1 MQWRHGRGQHGADP
15 GCVAHP
21 LESGDLYTCAN
32 DTRKTQVDSDGQR
45 RMNPETPTG
54 LDAGAAAQRLRDDG
68 PNELGVS
75 QRRSLRN
82 IAWEVVRE
90 PMFLLLLGA
99 GAIYLAMGDAH
110 DALILLG
117 FVIIIMALTVLQE
130 RRTDNAL
137 EALRDLSSP
146 RALVLRGG
154 QTLRIPGRDV
164 VREDLLLLAEGDR
177 VPADGELLQ
186 AHELATDES
195 MLTGESEAVAKQRPG
210 ERVFAGTLVVRG
222 QGMMRVTATG
232 RRTELGRIG
241 QSLQT
246 IELQAS
252 PLREEVA
259 RLTRRLVVVGLA
271 LSLALSLLFWALRG
285 GWLDAILAGVTL
297 AMGILPQELP
307 VIMIV
312 FLALGARRLA
322 GHQVLTRR
330 LDAIETLGQ
339 TTVLCVDKTGTL
351 TENRMAVAV
360 LSVGEQTLD
369 LRGLLP
375 ASLPE
380 PFHELLE
387 YAVLASETD
396 PHDPMERAF
405 HALAAAQLAG
415 TGHLHPQWTLAR
427 EYELSP
433 QLLAMSH
440 LWRSSTLAREV
451 VATKG
456 APEAV
461 AALCHLPD
469 ARRDQLAAQAGR
481 MADSGLRVLGVARAR
496 HHSGSEW
503 PDNQHDFDFEWIGL
517 VGLADPL
524 RAEVPAAVAQCRRA
538 GIRVVMITGDHPR
551 TAAAISA
558 QAGIESTAVLTGDDI
573 AAMDAT
579 ALAQRVA
586 SVNIFARVRPR
597 QKLALV
603 QALKA
608 QGEVVAM
615 TGDGVNDAPALK
627 AAHIGMA
634 MGQRGT
640 DVAREASALVLLQ
653 DDFSAIVQAI
663 ARGRRTFANL
673 RQAMVYTLAVHVP
686 IVGLALLPVLF
697 GWPLVLAPLH
707 IAFLELV
714 IDPAC
719 SLVFE
724 AEQGDADLM
733 TQAPRRTTEP
743 LLSGWH
749 VSLSLAQGGLVMA
762 VVVGLYAWVLGQGI
776 PAAMAST
783 AAFVVLVTANAA
795 LILPSR
801 SSQTS
806 WHSLWSGFTPVSLWV
821 LAGTLAALGAITTV
835 PLLAR
840 AFGFAPLAAAH
851 WLAAVAIGLSL
862 LLPFH
867 LHKIMLHNFRQQRS
881 RRGKRTFLR

>member
-1 MQWRHGRGQHGADP
+1 M
-15 GCVAHP
+15 
-21 LESGDLYTCAN
+21 T
-32 DTRKTQVDSDGQR
+32 
-45 RMNPETPTG
+45 PETPAG
-54 LDAGAAAQRLRDDG
+54 LDPDTAAQRLRDEG
-68 PNELGVS
+68 PNELGIG
-75 QRRSLRN
+75 QRRTLQGM
-82 IAWEVVRE
+82 AWEVVRE

-99 GAIYLAMGDAH
+99 GAVYLAMGDAH
-110 DALILLG
+110 EALVLLG

-137 EALRDLSSP
+137 EKLRDLSSP
-146 RALVLRGG
+146 RARVLRGG
-154 QTLRIPGRDV
+154 QTLRIPGREV
-164 VREDLLLLAEGDR
+164 VREDVLLLAEGDR

-186 AHELATDES
+186 AHELAADES
-195 MLTGESEAVAKQRPG
+195 MLTGESEAVAKQLPG
-210 ERVFAGTLVVRG
+210 ERMFAGTLVVSG
-222 QGMMRVTATG
+222 QGVIRATATG

-241 QSLQT
+241 QSLQA

-259 RLTRRLVVVGLA
+259 RLTRRLVVVGL
-271 LSLALSLLFWALRG
+271 LLCLALALIFWALRG
-285 GWLDAILAGVTL
+285 SWLDAMLAGITL

-312 FLALGARRLA
+312 FLALAARRLA
-322 GHQVLTRR
+322 GQQVLTRR
-330 LDAIETLGQ
+330 LNAIETLGQ

-351 TENRMAVAV
+351 TENRMAVAA
-360 LSVGEQTLD
+360 LAVGEQTLD
-369 LRGLLP
+369 LRNL
-375 ASLPE
+375 ASADLPE
-380 PFHELLE
+380 FFHELLE
-387 YAVLASETD
+387 YAVLASEID

-405 HALAAAQLAG
+405 HALAGQQLEG
-415 TGHLHPQWTLAR
+415 TAHLHPKWTLAR

-440 LWRSSTLAREV
+440 LWRNSTMPNHDV
-451 VATKG
+451 VAAKG

-469 ARRDQLAAQAGR
+469 ARRDQLAAQADH

-496 HHSGSEW
+496 HPAGSDW
-503 PDNQHDFDFEWIGL
+503 PDQQHDFNFEWVGL

-538 GIRVVMITGDHPR
+538 GIRMVMITGDHPR
-551 TAAAISA
+551 TAAAIAA
-558 QAGIESTAVLTGDDI
+558 QAGIESTSVLTGDDI
-573 AAMDAT
+573 AAMNES
-579 ALAQRVA
+579 ALAHRVA
-586 SVNIFARVRPR
+586 SVNIFARVKPQ
-597 QKLALV
+597 QKLTLV

-627 AAHIGMA
+627 AAHIGIA

-640 DVAREASALVLLQ
+640 DVAREAAALVLLQ
-653 DDFSAIVQAI
+653 DDFSSIVQAI
-663 ARGRRTFANL
+663 ALGRRTFANL

-686 IVGLALLPVLF
+686 IVGLALLPVLL
-697 GWPLVLAPLH
+697 GLPLVLAPLH

-724 AEQGDADLM
+724 AEEGSADLM
-733 TQAPRRTTEP
+733 AQPPRRTTEP

-749 VSLSLAQGGLVMA
+749 LALSLGQGGLVMA
-762 VVVGLYAWVLGQGI
+762 VVVGVYAWMLGQDV

-795 LILPSR
+795 LIVPSR
-801 SSQTS
+801 SSQIQ
-806 WHSLWSGFTPVSLWV
+806 WRSLWSGFTPVSLSV
-821 LAGTLAALGAITTV
+821 LGGTLVALTAVTTAA
-835 PLLAR
+835 PLAR

-851 WLAAVAIGLSL
+851 WLAAVAVGLGML
-862 LLPFH
+862 VPFH
-867 LHKIMLHNFRQQRS
+867 LIKAGLHRLHRQ
-881 RRGKRTFLR
+881 TPLR

>member
-1 MQWRHGRGQHGADP
+1 MNE
-15 GCVAHP
+15 
-21 LESGDLYTCAN
+21 ESPAGL
-32 DTRKTQVDSDGQR
+32 
-45 RMNPETPTG
+45 TPAT
-54 LDAGAAAQRLRDDG
+54 AAQRLRDEG

-75 QRRSLRN
+75 QRRTLQGM
-82 IAWEVVRE
+82 AWEVVRE

-110 DALILLG
+110 EALILLG
-117 FVIIIMALTVLQE
+117 FVVIIMTTTVLQE

-154 QTLRIPGRDV
+154 ETLRIPGREV
-164 VREDLLLLAEGDR
+164 VREDVLLLAEGDR

-195 MLTGESEAVAKQRPG
+195 MLTGESEAVAKQLPG

-222 QGMMRVTATG
+222 QGLMRVTATG

-259 RLTRRLVVVGLA
+259 RLTRRLVVIGLS
-271 LSLALSLLFWALRG
+271 LCLALSLLFWALRG
-285 GWLDAILAGVTL
+285 GWLDALLAGITL

-312 FLALGARRLA
+312 FLALAARRLA
-322 GHQVLTRR
+322 AQQVLTRR
-330 LDAIETLGQ
+330 LNAIETLGQ

-351 TENRMAVAV
+351 TENRMAVAA
-360 LSVGEQTLD
+360 LAVGEQTLD
-369 LRGLLP
+369 LRDLAP
-375 ASLPE
+375 AGLPE
-380 PFHELLE
+380 AFHELLE
-387 YAVLASETD
+387 YAVLASEID
-396 PHDPMERAF
+396 PHDPMERAL
-405 HALAAAQLAG
+405 HALAAAQLEG
-415 TGHLHPQWTLAR
+415 SGHLHPQWTLAR

-440 LWRSSTLAREV
+440 LWRNSTLADDV

-461 AALCHLPD
+461 AALCHLTD
-469 ARRDQLAAQAGR
+469 VRRDRLAAQAAR

-496 HHSGSEW
+496 HHNTGGGW
-503 PDNQHDFDFEWIGL
+503 PDRQHDFDFEWVGL

-524 RAEVPAAVAQCRRA
+524 RAEVPAAVAECRRA

-551 TAAAISA
+551 TAAAIAA
-558 QAGIESTAVLTGDDI
+558 QAGIESTSVLTGDDI
-573 AAMDAT
+573 AAMEEP
-579 ALAQRVA
+579 ALAHRVA
-586 SVNIFARVRPR
+586 SVNIFARVKPQ
-597 QKLALV
+597 QKLAIV

-627 AAHIGMA
+627 AAHIGIA

-640 DVAREASALVLLQ
+640 DVAREAAALVLLH
-653 DDFSAIVQAI
+653 DDFSSIVQAI
-663 ARGRRTFANL
+663 HRGRRTFANL

-697 GWPLVLAPLH
+697 GLPLVLAPLH

-724 AEQGDADLM
+724 AEEGADDLM
-733 TQAPRRTTEP
+733 AQPPRRIAEP

-749 VSLSLAQGGLVMA
+749 VALSLIQGGLVMA
-762 VVVGLYAWVLGQGI
+762 VVVGLYAWTLVQDV
-776 PAAMAST
+776 PAGMAST

-795 LILPSR
+795 LIVPSR
-801 SSQTS
+801 SSLS
-806 WHSLWSGFTPVSLWV
+806 KWRSLWSGFTPVSLWV
-821 LAGTLAALGAITTV
+821 LGGTLLALTAITTAP
-835 PLLAR
+835 PLTR
-840 AFGFAPLAAAH
+840 AFGFAPLAAAD
-851 WLAAVAIGLSL
+851 WLAALAVGLSL
-862 LLPFH
+862 LVPLHLIKTVLPV
-867 LHKIMLHNFRQQRS
+867 RS
-881 RRGKRTFLR
+881 RPMGPPGKQAPGP